1 MNKNEEYSEFYIST
15 HKFIY
20 KRNEPFINYGK
31 MQMKYFLFALTPLK
45 FFFFSLSFFRYNIG
59 KKDPTDR
66 RLRKSYVPR
75 FKNKKEEEE

>member
-31 MQMKYFLFALTPLK
+31 MQIKYFLFALTPLK
-45 FFFFSLSFFRYNIG
+45 FFFFFSLFFVTILERKI
-59 KKDPTDR
+59 R
-66 RLRKSYVPR
+66 RI
-75 FKNKKEEEE
+75 ED